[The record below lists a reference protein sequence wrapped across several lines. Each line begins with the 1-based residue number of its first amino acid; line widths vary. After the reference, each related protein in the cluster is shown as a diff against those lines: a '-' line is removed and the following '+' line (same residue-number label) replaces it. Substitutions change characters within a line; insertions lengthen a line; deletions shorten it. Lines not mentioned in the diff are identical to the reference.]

1 MACMRGI
8 ELGCSVI
15 RHTGTGLSAAV
26 DYQGRLLAQM
36 DHFTTP
42 GTERVMV
49 THVPVH
55 GVPTFYARFGD
66 LFSWICVAGL
76 LVPDSRRPRS
86 ATSRFSSADRL
97 VPGWPPRLV
106 AERSQ
111 RARRLLL

>member
-49 THVPVH
+49 THVPVR
-55 GVPTFYARFGD
+55 GVRTFYARFGD
-66 LFSWICVAGL
+66 LFSWICVVGL
-76 LVPDSRRPRS
+76 LVLTVVGLIRPHRGS
-86 ATSRFSSADRL
+86 VLRTA
-97 VPGWPPRLV
+97 
-106 AERSQ
+106 
-111 RARRLLL
+111 